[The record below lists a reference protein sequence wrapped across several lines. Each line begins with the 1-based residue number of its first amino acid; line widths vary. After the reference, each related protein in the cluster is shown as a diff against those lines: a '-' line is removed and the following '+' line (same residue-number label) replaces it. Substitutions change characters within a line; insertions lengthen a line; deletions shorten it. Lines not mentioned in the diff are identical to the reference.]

1 MKTKKDRLWLVEL
14 WNSDILSGRSVVTTL
29 KGVHQFAK
37 VQLDAKTLNIEYKTL
52 CREAATRP
60 VLLWDK
66 LKWESEEEALYNPA
80 AMHIQVSIV
89 PLIKMK

>member
-1 MKTKKDRLWLVEL
+1 MKTKKDRLWLVEIWHGDSL
-14 WNSDILSGRSVVTTL
+14 TQRSVLTTL
-29 KGVHQFAK
+29 KGVHALAK

-66 LKWESEEEALYNPA
+66 DKWETEEQALYNPEA
-80 AMHIQVSIV
+80 HHIQVSIV

>member
-1 MKTKKDRLWLVEL
+1 MKTKKDRLWLVEIWHGDSL
-14 WNSDILSGRSVVTTL
+14 TQRSVLTTL
-29 KGVHQFAK
+29 KGVHALAK

-66 LKWESEEEALYNPA
+66 DKWETEEQALYNPEA
-80 AMHIQVSIV
+80 QHCQVSIV
-89 PLIKMK
+89 PLIKIK

>member
-1 MKTKKDRLWLVEL
+1 MKTKKDRLWLVEV
-14 WNSDILSGRSVVTTL
+14 WNADILSARSVLTTL
-29 KGVHQFAK
+29 KGVHAFTK

-66 LKWESEEEALYNPA
+66 DKWETEEQALYNPEA
-80 AMHIQVSIV
+80 HHIQVSIV

>member
-14 WNSDILSGRSVVTTL
+14 WNSDILTSRSVVTTL

-66 LKWESEEEALYNPA
+66 SKWESEEEALYNPEA
-80 AMHIQVSIV
+80 QHCQVSIV

>member
-14 WNSDILSGRSVVTTL
+14 WNSDILSGRSVVTAL
-29 KGVHQFAK
+29 KGVHAIAK
-37 VQLDAKTLNIEYKTL
+37 VQRDAKCLNTEYKTL
-52 CREAATRP
+52 CREAATKP

-66 LKWESEEEALYNPA
+66 DKWETEEQALYNPEA
-80 AMHIQVSIV
+80 HHIQVSIV

>member
-14 WNSDILSGRSVVTTL
+14 WNSDILTSRSVVTTL

-66 LKWESEEEALYNPA
+66 SKWESEEVALYNPA

>member
-1 MKTKKDRLWLVEL
+1 MKTKKDRLWLVEIWHGDSL
-14 WNSDILSGRSVVTTL
+14 TQRSVLTTL
-29 KGVHQFAK
+29 KGVHAFTK
-37 VQLDAKTLNIEYKTL
+37 VQLGASTLNIEYKTL

-66 LKWESEEEALYNPA
+66 DKWETEEQALYNPEA
-80 AMHIQVSIV
+80 HHIQVSIV